1 MYQKKKKNKRKKVCK
16 NALELRKRLAIMK
29 ENLCL
34 CSFVKLYKNFQKHN
48 NHRAEQGMI
57 IVCLSS

>member
-1 MYQKKKKNKRKKVCK
+1 MYKKKSNKRKKVCK

-34 CSFVKLYKNFQKHN
+34 YSFVKLYKNFQKHN
-48 NHRAEQGMI
+48 NHRAK
-57 IVCLSS
+57 